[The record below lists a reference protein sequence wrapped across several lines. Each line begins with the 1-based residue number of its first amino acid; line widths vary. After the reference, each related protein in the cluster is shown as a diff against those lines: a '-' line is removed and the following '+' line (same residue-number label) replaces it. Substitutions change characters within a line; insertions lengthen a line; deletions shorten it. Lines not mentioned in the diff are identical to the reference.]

1 MAASPSASEVRD
13 NAERHENDDAES
25 TNTGTGAEQE
35 TGSTTASTEGAM
47 ETEEDALTLTPA
59 QIKKMI
65 AHAVIKKKPAA
76 SNKRNT
82 LSVSAMTEMISDPSS
97 KSTATEDI
105 KSMRTRREEI
115 AQAKKL
121 QTQMIRR
128 EEKKQQNLRRK
139 ASNRTNND
147 LMNVFL
153 MRKEDEATKKQRLE
167 QESQDAPSS

>member
-1 MAASPSASEVRD
+1 MA
-13 NAERHENDDAES
+13 
-25 TNTGTGAEQE
+25 
-35 TGSTTASTEGAM
+35 
-47 ETEEDALTLTPA
+47 
-59 QIKKMI
+59 
-65 AHAVIKKKPAA
+65 
-76 SNKRNT
+76 
-82 LSVSAMTEMISDPSS
+82 EMISDPSS

-121 QTQMIRR
+121 QTQMIRK

-139 ASNRTNND
+139 ASTWTNND